1 MLTAHFGII
10 SALGSTAPTRAAP
23 TLGMCWDHGIKRR
36 GTSFH
41 LVSRLLDLFP
51 EWVICDGKL
60 RKLLSGMPQAKPKLL
75 SEISAGA
82 GLTKDSALRI
92 LQAQEAKGSA
102 KRIPPDERRNGD
114 ARLNDYHRECGFCS
128 QSCAKRQRASVH
140 FIGITWVSE
149 SALVSPLD
157 CASQN
162 RPNKI

>member
-1 MLTAHFGII
+1 MLMAHFGII

-75 SEISAGA
+75 SGISAGA

-92 LQAQEAKGSA
+92 LQAQEAKGS
-102 KRIPPDERRNGD
+102 D
-114 ARLNDYHRECGFCS
+114 ARKPVVCVER
-128 QSCAKRQRASVH
+128 V
-140 FIGITWVSE
+140 VSE
-149 SALVSPLD
+149 VVREPTVKLVGSRTGYDLD
-157 CASQN
+157 LAAKGATELG
-162 RPNKI
+162 RVG